1 MSNSIII
8 SNCTIL
14 IEATAPLIHD
24 GFARIMGEKITEIG
38 PMEQYRRQEN
48 ETVID
53 GRGQLLM
60 PGLINCH
67 THAAMSLFRGMA
79 DDLELTTWLNDH
91 IFPAEAANVS
101 KEMVRNCSKLSA
113 AEMIMSGTTC
123 VADAYFYGSEA
134 SRSFAEAGLRAV
146 VAHGVIDFPAPGI
159 PDPSKNV
166 ETVATFIDRHQGTDP
181 LITPGVFA
189 HAPYTCSPE
198 TLTRAKAL
206 ADDRGV
212 PFFLH
217 LAETQHE
224 LTMIDKPLAKTP
236 VQHLAA
242 LGLLNENCICVHC
255 TWLDDLD
262 LDIIAEKGAHVVS
275 CPQSNL
281 KLAAGIARV
290 NDMVQRGIR
299 VGIGTDG
306 CASNNSLDLFR
317 EMSMLAKVQK
327 TATMDA
333 TTLPAARA
341 LQCATSD
348 GAHLLGL
355 SGLGKLAPGTRAD
368 CILIDLQAPHLT
380 PFYNQDLLVY
390 GARGADVTTSIING
404 QLVMRNRRILNFDLQ
419 ETMDKV
425 TQLAQGVRKN
435 SGKK

>member
-14 IEATAPLIHD
+14 TEAAAPLLPD
-24 GFARIMGEKITEIG
+24 GFARITGEKITEIG

-53 GRGQLLM
+53 GQGQLLM
-60 PGLINCH
+60 PGLVNCH
-67 THAAMSLFRGMA
+67 NHAAMSLFRGMA

-101 KEMVRNCSKLSA
+101 GEMVRSCSKLSA

-123 VADAYFYGSEA
+123 VADAYFFGSKA
-134 SRSFAEAGLRAV
+134 IQSFSEAGLRAV

-166 ETVATFIDRHQGTDP
+166 ETVANFIDRHKGADP

-189 HAPYTCSPE
+189 HAPYTCSPK

-206 ADDRGV
+206 ADDRNV

-217 LAETQHE
+217 LAETKHE
-224 LTMIDKPLAKTP
+224 QTMIDKPLGKTP

-242 LGLLNENCICVHC
+242 LDMLDNNCICVHC
-255 TWLDDLD
+255 TWLEDKDI
-262 LDIIAEKGAHVVS
+262 DIIAEKGAHVVS

-290 NDMVQRGIR
+290 DDMIQRGIQ
-299 VGIGTDG
+299 VGLGTDG

-327 TATMDA
+327 TLTMKATA
-333 TTLPAARA
+333 LPAKQA
-341 LQCATSD
+341 LQCATTHGS
-348 GAHLLGL
+348 HLLGF
-355 SGLGKLAPGTRAD
+355 SDLGKLAPGSRAD
-368 CILIDLQAPHLT
+368 CILVNLQVPHLT
-380 PFYNQDLLVY
+380 PFFNQDVLVY
-390 GARGADVTTSIING
+390 AARGADVTTSIING
-404 QLVMRNRRILNFDLQ
+404 QLVMHNKRILSFDLQ
-419 ETMDKV
+419 ETMDEV
-425 TQLAQGVRKN
+425 THLAKRLQKN
-435 SGKK
+435 